1 MPATITGWGN
11 CVPPAVATNHDL
23 ATIMETSDEWI
34 VERTGIRERHVS
46 HVGSGELGVVAAS
59 RALAAAG
66 RQPNDV
72 DTLIF
77 ASVSPEL
84 LVPSTASLVQKR
96 MGIEDVAAMDLNVGC
111 SGFVYGLALA
121 NGLITS
127 EISRCVLLIAAE
139 RLTWYLDWTLRDT
152 AVLFGDGAGAV
163 VMETG
168 GAEEG
173 LLWAEMGNDGA
184 AAEAL
189 MVPNFGTSMD
199 RIEHKML
206 DITVQFDGR
215 EIFRRAVKG
224 MTQSGLSV
232 LAHAGYAIDD
242 VQIMIPHQAN
252 RRIIDAA
259 GSKLGIDPER
269 VYINVDRFGN
279 TSAASIP
286 IALAEAMDRGRIS
299 PGDLVL
305 FTAFGAGLSRGAAL
319 LRWGPRT
326 RALGGSDAE
335 LPPCDATGLE
345 IIRRHADPMLA
356 RQAARANPEA

>member
-1 MPATITGWGN
+1 MSAIITGWGN
-11 CVPPAVATNHDL
+11 CVPPAVATNDDL
-23 ATIMETSDEWI
+23 AQIMDTTDEWI

-46 HVGSGELGVVAAS
+46 HVGSADLGVIAG
-59 RALAAAG
+59 RHALAAAG
-66 RQPNDV
+66 REPNDV
-72 DTLIF
+72 DALIF
-77 ASVSPEL
+77 VSTSPET

-96 MGIEDVAAMDLNVGC
+96 MGIKDVAAMDLNVGC

-121 NGLITS
+121 NGLVTS
-127 EISRCVLLIAAE
+127 GVSECVLLIAAE
-139 RLTWYLDWTLRDT
+139 HLTWYLDWNLRDT

-163 VMETG
+163 VMEAG
-168 GAEEG
+168 ESGEG
-173 LLWAEMGNDGA
+173 VLWSEMGNDGA

-199 RIEHKML
+199 RIKHDML

-232 LAHAGYAIDD
+232 LAHAGYSVDD

-252 RRIIDAA
+252 SRIIEAA
-259 GSKLGIDPER
+259 GHKLGIDPAK
-269 VYINVDRFGN
+269 VYMNVDRFGN

-286 IALAEAMDRGRIS
+286 IALAEVMGQGRIKS
-299 PGDLVL
+299 GDLVL

-319 LRWGPRT
+319 VRWGPRT
-326 RALGGSDAE
+326 EPSATSDAD
-335 LPPCDATGLE
+335 LPPCEATGLE
-345 IIRRHADPMLA
+345 IIRRHADPMQA
-356 RQAARANPEA
+356 RRVRRTG